1 MNGHLMRSGH
11 FGALMESFYGRRS
24 GHLRRTSVSSFP
36 APYWLL
42 TSMGHQCDSSCS
54 SCPATCG
61 LILLL
66 ANYSSTETC
75 SKLQVPMYLSLS
87 GTGLAQSRFLLRD

>member
-24 GHLRRTSVSSFP
+24 GLLRRTSVSSFP

-61 LILLL
+61 LIL
-66 ANYSSTETC
+66 TT
-75 SKLQVPMYLSLS
+75 SKLFFYGNLFQAPSSNVPFPFRNRTSS
-87 GTGLAQSRFLLRD
+87 GPIFAP